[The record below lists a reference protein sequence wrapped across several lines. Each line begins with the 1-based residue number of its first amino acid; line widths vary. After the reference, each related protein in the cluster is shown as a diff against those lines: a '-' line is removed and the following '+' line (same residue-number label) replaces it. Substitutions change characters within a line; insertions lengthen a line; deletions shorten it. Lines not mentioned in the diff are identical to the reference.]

1 MKVGDLVRNL
11 NTGELGVIV
20 DFRRGEHFGAV
31 HGEHPIVAWRDRTG
45 FIMKGYVEVVSE
57 SR

>member
-20 DFRRGEHFGAV
+20 DFRRGENFG
-31 HGEHPIVAWRDRTG
+31 ENPIVAWRDRTG

>member
-20 DFRRGEHFGAV
+20 DFRRGDTFG
-31 HGEHPIVAWRDRTG
+31 ENPIVAWRDRTG
-45 FIMKGYVEVVSE
+45 FIMKGYVEVINE